1 MISKS
6 ETIFFSLSFLSL
18 LVILL
23 VAEIPQNYLQY
34 RAGRYE
40 FCENHKA
47 EIIAKY
53 RPRKQSTGGG
63 RLGNFKASNKPAAIV
78 ENGVNVNHPCDWLK
92 SHYKLRDKSTS
103 LTGR

>member
-34 RAGRYE
+34 RAERYE
-40 FCENHKA
+40 SCKKHKA
-47 EIIAKY
+47 EIIAEVGEN
-53 RPRKQSTGGG
+53 QSTGGG

-78 ENGVNVNHPCDWLK
+78 ENGVNVNHPCDWLN
-92 SHYKLRDKSTS
+92 SHYRRKSMS